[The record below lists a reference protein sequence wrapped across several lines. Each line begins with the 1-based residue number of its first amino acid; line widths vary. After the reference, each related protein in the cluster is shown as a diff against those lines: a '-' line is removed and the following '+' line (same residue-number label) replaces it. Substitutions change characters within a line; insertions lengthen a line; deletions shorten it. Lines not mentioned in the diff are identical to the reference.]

1 MTRRERKILRLLR
14 DMDATRLWIVRQFL
28 WRGATYVAIA
38 NLIDRG
44 LIRYDDKE
52 RTILTITSTGIDI
65 LKEME
70 R

>member
-1 MTRRERKILRLLR
+1 
-14 DMDATRLWIVRQFL
+14 MDATRLWVVRQFF
-28 WRGATYVAIA
+28 WRDATYMAIA

-52 RTILTITSTGIDI
+52 RTILTITSTGLDI